1 MDLKKNFFDKL
12 TEKSK
17 NLSLNNEY
25 KEDTPMK
32 INLKTMTNTEVEGVA
47 MTELENIDKRVEYIS
62 TLINPEQIEN
72 MKELV
77 KLGIEVNELDD
88 KDQES
93 GKYLRTE
100 ILEMKTMKIRLKNK
114 ADRLFDD
121 DTKK

>member
-1 MDLKKNFFDKL
+1 
-12 TEKSK
+12 
-17 NLSLNNEY
+17 
-25 KEDTPMK
+25 
-32 INLKTMTNTEVEGVA
+32 
-47 MTELENIDKRVEYIS
+47 
-62 TLINPEQIEN
+62 

-88 KDQES
+88 EDQES
-93 GKYLRTE
+93 EKYFRTE